1 MIRPAVPEDAP
12 EIARIHVETWRT
24 AYGGIIP
31 ASFLA
36 SLSLENRKAMWTRAL
51 AEGRSILLVDA
62 EEERMTGWVS
72 AGPSRDASHPSES
85 EIYALYVLPSHWGRG
100 IGHRLSQAVEAALP
114 PSQPISLWVLAGN
127 ERAIRFYERAGY
139 VFDGRTKEE
148 RFGDVCLV
156 ERRMLKSFS
165 I

>member
-12 EIARIHVETWRT
+12 EIARIHVETWRA

-31 ASFLA
+31 APFLA
-36 SLSLENRKAMWTRAL
+36 GLSLDNRTAMWTRAL
-51 AEGRSILLVDA
+51 TQGRTILLVDV
-62 EEERMTGWVS
+62 EEGRMTGWVA
-72 AGPSRDASHPSES
+72 AGPNRQVSNPPES

-100 IGHRLSQAVEAALP
+100 IGRRLSQAAEATLP

-127 ERAIRFYERAGY
+127 ARAIRFYERAGY

-148 RFGDVCLV
+148 RFGDVCLT
-156 ERRMLKSFS
+156 ERRMLKAAPR
-165 I
+165 